1 MLSYF
6 HQYEPLLKWLGIIS
20 VITFVVS
27 ILLIP
32 WLIGLLPQDYF
43 IGKKESF
50 HASRSLR
57 LAFSFLFVLMRNV
70 LGAVLLLA
78 GIAMLFLPG
87 QGILTMV
94 LGLSMLDFPKKHLL
108 IQNLTRRPAIR
119 QGLNWIRAKTNRPPF
134 LWTHEN

>member
-20 VITFVVS
+20 VITFVLS

-32 WLIGLLPQDYF
+32 WLIRLLPRDYF
-43 IGKKESF
+43 IRKKESF
-50 HASRSLR
+50 HSGQSLR
-57 LAFSFLFVLMRNV
+57 LFFRPLFILLRNV

-94 LGLSMLDFPKKHLL
+94 LGLSMLDFPKKHVL
-108 IQNLTRRPAIR
+108 IKNLVRRPAIQ

-134 LWTHEN
+134 LWTHEK